1 MKIVAFVP
9 IKLNSQRVKNK
20 NLLPLGGKPLCW
32 HIFESLL
39 HAEGLDQVY
48 CYCSEERIRESIPEE
63 VTFLKRDP
71 ALDGQM
77 VKGMEIYGRFIR
89 DVDADIYV
97 LCHATSPFIRSE
109 TISRALAAVCSGEY
123 DSAFAAQRLQTFAWY
138 QGKPLNYDPHDI
150 PRTQDIEPVFV
161 ETSAFFVFRKEVYTK
176 LHRRVGLKPYV
187 CETDNMES
195 VDIDEPEDYEFAVR
209 LAEGVFKK

>member
-20 NLLPLGGKPLCW
+20 NLLPLGWKPLCW
-32 HIFESLL
+32 RIFDSLL

-48 CYCSEERIRESIPEE
+48 CYCSEERIKEYIPEE

-71 ALDGQM
+71 ALDGQL
-77 VKGMEIYGRFIR
+77 VKGMEIYGRFIQ

-97 LCHATSPFIRSE
+97 LCHATSPFIRPE
-109 TISRALAAVCSGEY
+109 TITRALAAVRSGEY

-161 ETSAFFVFRKEVYTK
+161 ETSAFFIFKKEVYTE

-187 CETDNMES
+187 CETDNLES
-195 VDIDEPEDYEFAVR
+195 VDIDEPEDYAFAVR
-209 LAEGVFKK
+209 LAEGVFEK

>member
-1 MKIVAFVP
+1 LKIVAFVP